1 MRSKF
6 AVIVRN
12 DVFSS
17 KMSKFRSLSVIPRHS
32 EEIQTKT
39 DKYKRILRVFCK
51 NHIVSLGF
59 EENLK
64 YFMNFS

>member
-1 MRSKF
+1 MNF
-6 AVIVRN
+6 VR
-12 DVFSS
+12 
-17 KMSKFRSLSVIPRHS
+17 FRSFRVIPKKYTK
-32 EEIQTKT
+32 IQTKT